1 VAPRSAERHRVCVAR
16 VGAPHGVRG
25 EVKLRSFTA
34 DPAAVRDYGPLQTDD
49 GRVVEID
56 AMRPA
61 KDGFVVRL
69 KGIADRDA
77 AALLRNK
84 DLYVPRERLPA
95 PEPDEFYLADLVGL
109 TVVGRDGATLG
120 TVVDLHDF
128 GAGPVLEFG
137 PRQGGDTV
145 MLPFTE
151 EVVPVVD
158 VAGARLVVV
167 PPAETLAEDAPSLP
181 RKRGRQKRG

>member
-1 VAPRSAERHRVCVAR
+1 M
-16 VGAPHGVRG
+16 
-25 EVKLRSFTA
+25 
-34 DPAAVRDYGPLQTDD
+34 QTGD

-69 KGIADRDA
+69 KGVADRNA
-77 AALLRNK
+77 AILLRNQ

-109 TVVGRDGATLG
+109 TVVDRDGATFG
-120 TVVDLHDF
+120 TVIDVHDF

-137 PRQGGDTV
+137 PMAGGETV
-145 MLPFTE
+145 MLPFTD

-158 VAGARLVVV
+158 LAGGRLVVV
-167 PPAETLAEDAPSLP
+167 RPAETISEDAGSQALP
-181 RKRGRQKRG
+181 RKRRRE

>member
-1 VAPRSAERHRVCVAR
+1 MAPRLAERHRVCVAR

-34 DPAAVRDYGPLQTDD
+34 DPAAVRSYGPLQTQD

-56 AMRPA
+56 TMRPA

-69 KGIADRDA
+69 KGVADRDA
-77 AALLRNK
+77 AILLRNQ

-95 PEPDEFYLADLVGL
+95 PAPDEFYLADLVGL
-109 TVVGRDGATLG
+109 TVVDRDGAALG
-120 TVVDLHDF
+120 TVIDVHDF

-137 PRQGGDTV
+137 PSAGGETV

-151 EVVPVVD
+151 EAVPVVD
-158 VAGARLVVV
+158 LAGGRLVVV
-167 PPAETLAEDAPSLP
+167 RPAETVSEDAASPTL
-181 RKRGRQKRG
+181 RHKRGRK